1 MAFIDVES
9 AKNIFSRQD
18 FMNQLK
24 KRFWSGCNFANQRKK
39 IYEDLLSQIKLQLA
53 KFTKISL
60 RKNFS
65 LKSS

>member
-1 MAFIDVES
+1 MAFIDAES

-39 IYEDLLSQIKLQLA
+39 NLRGFIVANKTAISKIYENFTPQKLLLEE
-53 KFTKISL
+53 
-60 RKNFS
+60 
-65 LKSS
+65 